1 MSQIYNQIG
10 KQRTRRLNQMRGLS
24 PLSRWP
30 RTSEKQN
37 FPLLDTL
44 AFVACCATGYM
55 VLVML

>member
-10 KQRTRRLNQMRGLS
+10 KQRTQRLNQMRGLS

-30 RTSEKQN
+30 RTEEKQS

-44 AFVACCATGYM
+44 AFVACCVTGYA